1 MFNEQYICLCNNIF
15 EQYICMCVLWRSVFL
30 WLEIKT
36 SGRDA
41 TLTLQ
46 IQSRPTRACFPSLP
60 SLSLPSSLLLS
71 QKRTSALFQKERRKM
86 RRMIIER
93 MSIYNLLIAIIFF
106 VPAMPAR
113 LADHGLIG
121 HSQQAKAFAPQQ
133 QASAFA
139 PLFYS
144 RLLFSRAAAQRR
156 AACTRHRVRLAAL
169 WGASQ
174 YVRLVDRPDGFD
186 LETVKVCIPSRE
198 RNVNVTLMATIHLG
212 ERCYFE
218 KMQARPVYI

>member
-1 MFNEQYICLCNNIF
+1 
-15 EQYICMCVLWRSVFL
+15 
-30 WLEIKT
+30 
-36 SGRDA
+36 
-41 TLTLQ
+41 
-46 IQSRPTRACFPSLP
+46 
-60 SLSLPSSLLLS
+60 
-71 QKRTSALFQKERRKM
+71 M

-93 MSIYNLLIAIIFF
+93 MSRYNLLIAIIFF

-113 LADHGLIG
+113 LADEGLMG
-121 HSQQAKAFAPQQ
+121 QRQQARAFAPLQQ
-133 QASAFA
+133 A

-169 WGASQ
+169 FGASQ

-186 LETVKVCIPSRE
+186 LETVKFCIPSRE

-218 KMQARPVYI
+218 KMQARPFYM